1 MLKIFILNIKG
12 ITSYNKGEI
21 FTMAEMT
28 MEELMSLE
36 GVKVP
41 AVGDVVKG
49 KVIAIAGQE
58 VTVDIGGGN
67 DATVYLSELS
77 ADDISSVSDV
87 VSIGTE
93 IEAVVKK
100 VSDEQI
106 LLSIKAVAIRA
117 KNAAIEQA
125 LKDGTALEATV
136 KKAVRGG
143 LLVDLNGIEAFLP
156 ARHIDVRYVE
166 DLDIYVGQ
174 TFNVKVESINKRGRI
189 AVTRKDLAVAEREE
203 AKAQVLESL
212 QIGDRVDGKIVRIT
226 AFGAFVDFGA
236 LEGLIHLSEI
246 SHIRFKKIEDV
257 LAVGDEVHAEIVKID
272 GDKVGLSIKKVL
284 PTPIEEFAKVHQI
297 GEVLTGNVVSVHDY
311 GAFIEI
317 APGVEGLVHA
327 SELSWETA
335 RSKVSDFLTAGKTAE
350 VKIIDI
356 NVESGRIALSV
367 KQIESDPWEA
377 LATTVGDIVVGRVE
391 SITQIG
397 AFINIAPYIDGLCHF
412 SESSWSAK
420 TRLEDLVKV
429 GDEVQ
434 VKVISLDR
442 GRKRVGLSLRQVTAN
457 PWEDLECRRGD
468 IITGTVENL
477 DNRGAEI
484 KVAEGVIGFLPI
496 GQIAD
501 RRLGHANEA
510 LSVGEEVQVKVINFE
525 PNNYRLDL
533 SIRQIAEDAERADF
547 DAYMKVQDAE
557 GSDAE
562 ETLGDLFGDKFKDLV
577 E

>member
-1 MLKIFILNIKG
+1 MG
-12 ITSYNKGEI
+12 YNKGES

-28 MEELMSLE
+28 MEELMNLE

-41 AVGDVVKG
+41 SVGDVVTG

-77 ADDISSVSDV
+77 ADNISSVSEA

-106 LLSIKAVAIRA
+106 LLSVKAVAVRA
-117 KNAAIEQA
+117 KNVAIEQA

-136 KKAVRGG
+136 TRAIRGG
-143 LLVDLNGIEAFLP
+143 LLVDLGGVEAFLP
-156 ARHIDVRYVE
+156 ASQIDVRYVE
-166 DLDIYVGQ
+166 NLEGYVGQ
-174 TFNVKVESINKRGRI
+174 TFDVKIESIKRGRI
-189 AVTRKDLAVAEREE
+189 AVTRKELVLAEREE
-203 AKAQVLESL
+203 AKARALESL
-212 QIGDRVDGKIVRIT
+212 NVGDRVDGKVVRIT
-226 AFGAFVDFGA
+226 SFGAFVDFGA
-236 LEGLIHLSEI
+236 VEGLVHLSEI

-257 LAVGDEVHAEIVKID
+257 LTEGAEVHAEIVKID
-272 GDKVGLSIKKVL
+272 GEKIGLSIKKAM
-284 PTPIEEFAKVHQI
+284 PTPIEEFSKIHQV
-297 GEVLTGNVVSVHDY
+297 GEVLNGTVVSVHDY
-311 GAFIEI
+311 GAFVEV

-327 SELSWETA
+327 SELSWESA
-335 RSKVSDFLTAGKTAE
+335 RSKVSDFLTAGKKAQ
-350 VKIIDI
+350 VKVIDI
-356 NVESGRIALSV
+356 NVESGRVALSV
-367 KQIESDPWEA
+367 KQIENDPWEA
-377 LATTVGDIVVGRVE
+377 LAATVGDIVVGKVE

-412 SESSWSAK
+412 SEGSWSSG
-420 TRLEDLVKV
+420 TRLEDLIRV

-442 GRKRVGLSLRQVTAN
+442 ERKRVGLSLRQVTAN
-457 PWEDLECRRGD
+457 PWEDLGFKRGD
-468 IITGTVENL
+468 IITGTVVNL
-477 DNRGAEI
+477 ESRGAEI
-484 KVAEGVIGFLPI
+484 KVAEGVVGFLPI

-510 LSVGEEVQVKVINFE
+510 LSMNDEVQVKITNFE
-525 PNNYRLDL
+525 PSNYRLDL

-557 GSDAE
+557 EAGSE
-562 ETLGDLFGDKFKDLV
+562 ETLGDLFGDAFKDLV
-577 E
+577 